1 MMMSFRVAL
10 ATRNLLFVECFS
22 GTWPICEFYSLT
34 PNPRPS
40 PPPRRII
47 FDNQSNF
54 LLAPPAFDLGL
65 TGDCVTDRF
74 KRLKPDKPTDFVFLS
89 ETSTFASLVTQ
100 HSRHKASGHT
110 DIQHTALARRYVNE
124 VTAFARHHHVCTV
137 FSF

>member
-1 MMMSFRVAL
+1 MNDDVIPSSLFS
-10 ATRNLLFVECFS
+10 TR
-22 GTWPICEFYSLT
+22 
-34 PNPRPS
+34 
-40 PPPRRII
+40 
-47 FDNQSNF
+47 
-54 LLAPPAFDLGL
+54 AAFDLGL